1 MIFTFGIILL
11 IFVIGLI
18 VSKGSIRNVFFVGL
32 RFILLAF
39 VAIAVIVWIWSQY
52 EIPKKIN
59 SPKSSYDHSAYLRTQ
74 QKRKEDALKVGN
86 ELLNITK
93 TLFLNEMCYKIW
105 GETKEVIS
113 EIYRKYQED
122 LEWKDISPIELL
134 SLIDE
139 GFAEIGDIEVVI
151 FQRNGWSPVKP
162 PKRNETVR
170 KATVPLSQY
179 YYGPASDSPYS
190 RFGTKS
196 SGYLSVVPLKKEE
209 LILARKQMD
218 YRRKLEGDELK
229 RYNDLLIPYEK
240 YEAEGFYK

>member
-1 MIFTFGIILL
+1 MIFTFGIILI
-11 IFVIGLI
+11 IFVVGLI
-18 VSKGSIRNVFFVGL
+18 VSKASIRSIFVAGL

-39 VAIAVIVWIWSQY
+39 AAIAVIVWLWSLY

-59 SPKSSYDHSAYLRTQ
+59 SPKSSYDHSAYLRAQ

-93 TLFLNEMCYKIW
+93 TLFLNETCYKIW

-134 SLIDE
+134 TLIDE
-139 GFAEIGDIEVVI
+139 GFAEIGGNEVVI
-151 FQRNGWSPVKP
+151 FQRNGWSPIKP

-179 YYGPASDSPYS
+179 YYGPASD
-190 RFGTKS
+190 RFGPKS
-196 SGYLSVVPLKKEE
+196 SGYLSVIALKKED
-209 LILARKQMD
+209 LIVARKQMD
-218 YRRKLEGDELK
+218 YRRKLEGEELL